1 MSKTLE
7 AFNINDKVHRMVEL
21 ISFNEP
27 YVTVIGHDSLGEYN
41 VMSILK
47 DLGCGKPVSIGDV
60 DSLSQISRD
69 QRIDL
74 LLEDRTPSN
83 FLVIRVE
90 RFGDK
95 IYDLSNKVRQIS
107 EEARSKDMHVILLS
121 RINTTPSFDDNIWSR
136 ETVVESFT
144 GGSQTL
150 YSADLAVVCT
160 KNKIKIVKNRFGNEE
175 FL

>member
-7 AFNINDKVHRMVEL
+7 IININDKVHRMAEF

-27 YVTVIGHDSLGEYN
+27 YVTVICHDSLGEYN
-41 VMSILK
+41 AMSILEK
-47 DLGCGKPVSIGDV
+47 LGCGKSVSIGDV
-60 DSLSQISRD
+60 DSLSQISREH
-69 QRIDL
+69 RIDL

-83 FLVIRVE
+83 FIVIRVE

-95 IYDLSNKVRQIS
+95 IYDLRNKVRQIS
-107 EEARSKDMHVILLS
+107 DGARSKDMHVILLS
-121 RINTTPSFDDNIWSR
+121 RINTTPSFDDNIWS
-136 ETVVESFT
+136 FT
-144 GGSQTL
+144 GGSQTF

>member
-7 AFNINDKVHRMVEL
+7 ILKIKDKVHQMVEL

-27 YVTVIGHDSLGEYN
+27 YVTVIGHDSLGEYTA
-41 VMSILK
+41 MSILEE
-47 DLGCGKPVSIGDV
+47 LGCGKPVSIGDV

-83 FLVIRVE
+83 FIVIRVE
-90 RFGDK
+90 RFGEK
-95 IYDLSNKVRQIS
+95 IYDLRNKVRQIS
-107 EEARSKDMHVILLS
+107 EDARSEGMYVVLLS
-121 RINTTPSFDDNIWSR
+121 QINTTPSFDDK
-136 ETVVESFT
+136 ETIVESLT

-150 YSADLAVVCT
+150 YAADLAVVCT
-160 KNKIKIVKNRFGNEE
+160 KDKIKIVKNRFGNEE